1 MSNEDLIKELK
12 ESFEK
17 MKSDFNIE
25 ASFEEVEKIFF
36 IKDYILR
43 EGFVSDKLE
52 RQISSRIAD
61 LYAGWSNYLHSII
74 MPNPQNM
81 LNMGESKLFSAEEKK
96 EMTEMMKKAMELSS
110 RNSLIGLTKDD
121 DEQGKFI
128 DDAVDLWEDLFSV
141 KLIEIM
147 RKINKEWKEESE

>member
-1 MSNEDLIKELK
+1 
-12 ESFEK
+12 